1 MDWEF
6 GVSRYTLFSIEW
18 MGNKVFLYTTGNCIH
33 YLGTNHN
40 GKEYKKEKVF
50 V

>member
-33 YLGTNHN
+33 YPGTNHN